1 MRLPGGT
8 PLGLLGILAAGLL
21 LGWWL
26 APAGQ
31 SQPRVGVAARDAWE
45 LQPLPKVVQG
55 TESTVTAVRALNGP
69 FWGAQSEKP
78 AAAAVAPPPED
89 LRWRVAAIVGAGG
102 QRKLLV
108 VYRAGTRP
116 TQMIGVGDKLPSG
129 HLIVGIEDNSYC
141 VRIEGAAYRLG
152 VERSD

>member
-1 MRLPGGT
+1 MRST
-8 PLGLLGILAAGLL
+8 RRTRAGLLGILAAGLL

-26 APAGQ
+26 APSGHQ
-31 SQPRVGVAARDAWE
+31 EPGLGVAARDAWA
-45 LQPLPKVVQG
+45 LQPLPQVVLG
-55 TESTVTAVRALNGP
+55 SANTVTAVRALNAP

-78 AAAAVAPPPED
+78 VAAAVAPPPED
-89 LRWRVAAIVGAGG
+89 LRWRVAAIVGAVG

-108 VYRAGTRP
+108 VYRANTRP
-116 TQMIGVGDKLPSG
+116 SQMIGVGDKLPSG

-141 VRIEGAAYRLG
+141 VRVDGAAYRLG